1 MLSAQFAIVTVL
13 LLPYLSVVARQSRE
27 YYSDECS
34 PSCQVSD
41 HYDLLFL
48 PKRFVLFGYESCR
61 VSEQ

>member
-1 MLSAQFAIVTVL
+1 MLTAQFAIVTVL
-13 LLPYLSVVARQSRE
+13 LLPYLSVAARQSRE

>member
-1 MLSAQFAIVTVL
+1 MLTAQFAILTVL

-41 HYDLLFL
+41 HYNLLSL